1 MIVLSDND
9 ILFKLA
15 HCDLFDEFLT
25 YIKVPAKS
33 IAILHTCIFKM
44 RKTLKDQPLV
54 LARLEKF
61 CQLVTVIADDQVDMA
76 VLEAIME
83 TGADAGEA
91 ILAAKVAMTPG
102 AYLVTGDKRAVKAL
116 NTMADGPIKSALA
129 GRVLCFEELV
139 IGLMHNS
146 SFSNLSTKLIAGS
159 ACDGVLRSA
168 FGPGRTEEHAF
179 ECLYSYADSL
189 RLSCPTLLTP
199 RPSRA

>member
-15 HCDLFDEFLT
+15 HCDLFDEFLAF
-25 YIKVPAKS
+25 IQVPAKS

-44 RKTLKDQPLV
+44 RKTLKGHPNV
-54 LARLEKF
+54 LSRLEKF
-61 CQLVTVIADDQVDMA
+61 CQLVTIIADDQVDIA
-76 VLEAIME
+76 ILEAIMG

-91 ILAAKVAMTPG
+91 ILAAKVATTPG

-116 NTMADGPIKSALA
+116 NSMADGHIKSALA
-129 GRVLCFEELV
+129 GRILCFEELV

-146 SFSNLSTKLIAGS
+146 GFASLSAKLIAGS
-159 ACDGVLRSA
+159 ACDGVLRNA
-168 FGPGRTEEHAF
+168 FGPGRTEEHAL

-189 RLSCPTLLTP
+189 RTACPTLLTP
-199 RPSRA
+199 RPHRG

>member
-15 HCDLFDEFLT
+15 HCDLFDEFLA
-25 YIKVPAKS
+25 YIQLPVKS

-44 RKTLKDQPLV
+44 RKTLRSHPEV
-54 LARLEKF
+54 LARLERF
-61 CQLVTVIADDQVDMA
+61 CQLVTIIADDEVNID

-83 TGADAGEA
+83 TGADSGEA

-102 AYLVTGDKRAVKAL
+102 AYLVTGDKRAVRAL

-139 IGLMHNS
+139 IGLVHNS
-146 SFSNLSTKLIAGS
+146 DFSELSTKLIAGS
-159 ACDGVLRSA
+159 ACDGVLRNA
-168 FGPGRTEEHAF
+168 FGPGRTEEHALA
-179 ECLYSYADSL
+179 CLYSYADEL
-189 RLSCPTLLTP
+189 RTACPTLLTP
-199 RPSRA
+199 RPVAR